1 MSDHAKQMT
10 EDEAAEFA
18 EQVFD
23 VARRGDA
30 ALLAALLAKGLPAN
44 LRNHNG
50 DTLLM
55 LAAYHGH
62 ADAVRVLLEFKADP
76 QIANDKHQLP
86 IAGAAFKGNLPVVK
100 ALIEGGAPVDAS
112 SSDGRTALMMAAMF
126 NASKWSTTCSAR
138 APTPRLP
145 TPRAHGIG
153 RGTDHGRGG
162 YGGAVAETG
171 VGYAPSK
178 TRPPQDPFMKN
189 ALVELIRKISAGV
202 MGDDEVARIAE
213 EAAQA
218 YADPVA
224 FLAANPDINYDDTF
238 PIPLGE
244 WVVVGSLPD
253 TVLFQADTYGD
264 LFAQIVAS
272 FGPGVAFNLKPK
284 QLAKTEALTALN
296 RIQIQMSALSP
307 QDGGYVLLNFS
318 QPLDDE
324 IQAVL
329 VYGNDLPRVLELCAE
344 VGIHGEPSLEALRVA
359 VHV

>member
-1 MSDHAKQMT
+1 M
-10 EDEAAEFA
+10 
-18 EQVFD
+18 
-23 VARRGDA
+23 
-30 ALLAALLAKGLPAN
+30 
-44 LRNHNG
+44 
-50 DTLLM
+50 
-55 LAAYHGH
+55 
-62 ADAVRVLLEFKADP
+62 
-76 QIANDKHQLP
+76 
-86 IAGAAFKGNLPVVK
+86 
-100 ALIEGGAPVDAS
+100 
-112 SSDGRTALMMAAMF
+112 
-126 NASKWSTTCSAR
+126 
-138 APTPRLP
+138 
-145 TPRAHGIG
+145 
-153 RGTDHGRGG
+153 
-162 YGGAVAETG
+162 
-171 VGYAPSK
+171 K
-178 TRPPQDPFMKN
+178 T
-189 ALVELIRKISAGV
+189 ALVELISKISAGV
-202 MGDDEVARIAE
+202 MGEDEVARIAD

-218 YADPVA
+218 YADPAA

-272 FGPGVAFNLKPK
+272 FGPGVAFNLKAK

-307 QDGGYVLLNFS
+307 EDGGYVLLDFS

-344 VGIHGEPSLEALRVA
+344 VGIKGEPSLEALKVA

>member
-1 MSDHAKQMT
+1 
-10 EDEAAEFA
+10 
-18 EQVFD
+18 
-23 VARRGDA
+23 
-30 ALLAALLAKGLPAN
+30 
-44 LRNHNG
+44 
-50 DTLLM
+50 
-55 LAAYHGH
+55 
-62 ADAVRVLLEFKADP
+62 
-76 QIANDKHQLP
+76 
-86 IAGAAFKGNLPVVK
+86 
-100 ALIEGGAPVDAS
+100 
-112 SSDGRTALMMAAMF
+112 
-126 NASKWSTTCSAR
+126 
-138 APTPRLP
+138 
-145 TPRAHGIG
+145 
-153 RGTDHGRGG
+153 
-162 YGGAVAETG
+162 
-171 VGYAPSK
+171 
-178 TRPPQDPFMKN
+178 MKN

-238 PIPLGE
+238 SIPLGE

-307 QDGGYVLLNFS
+307 EDGGYLLLNFS

-344 VGIHGEPSLEALRVA
+344 VGIKGEPSLEALRVA